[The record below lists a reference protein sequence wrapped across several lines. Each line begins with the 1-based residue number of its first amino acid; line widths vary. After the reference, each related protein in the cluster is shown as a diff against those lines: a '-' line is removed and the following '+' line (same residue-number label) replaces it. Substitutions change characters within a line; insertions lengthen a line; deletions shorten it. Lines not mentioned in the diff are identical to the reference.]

1 MIAEILSTGDEI
13 RTGAVVDSNAAFIAQ
28 RLEESGIWVQ
38 QHRCV
43 GDERHEIAEQL
54 MSIGKRADIAIVTGG
69 LGPTDDDV
77 TAEAAALAAEGKLVL
92 RQDALDMVR
101 GYFQKRG
108 RPFSNANR
116 KQAFLPDTARLMAN
130 PIGTAPGFILKIG
143 QCRCYFLPGV
153 PSEMRQMMAAHVL
166 PEIIRLEGREDQ
178 IPIRVTNISTFGL
191 PESIVAEKLH
201 GFEDRFPQLKLG
213 LRTVFPEI
221 HVKLYPDVNQSNALE
236 RIIPDAVDWVNRRLD
251 KAVLS
256 TRGESMPAVV
266 GSLLRKKKATVAL
279 AESCTG
285 GLIAHMLT
293 GEPGSSD
300 YFVFSAVTYANQ
312 AKIEV
317 LGVSPET
324 LLNSGAVH
332 EDTALQMAAGARRL
346 ADADYGLST
355 SGIAGPSGGTPD
367 KPVGT
372 VCVGLADRS
381 GARSRRFQI
390 NFDDR
395 AMNKRM
401 FAVTALDQ
409 LRKTLAFGIDPLE

>member
-13 RTGAVVDSNAAFIAQ
+13 RTGAVVDSNAAFIAR
-28 RLEESGIWVQ
+28 RLEESGIRVR

-43 GDERHEIAEQL
+43 GDDRHEIAEQL
-54 MSIGKRADIAIVTGG
+54 MNIGKRANIAIVTGG
-69 LGPTDDDV
+69 LGPTEDDV
-77 TAEAAALAAEGKLVL
+77 TAEAAALAADGKLVM

-101 GYFQKRG
+101 GYFHKRG

-116 KQAFLPDTARLMAN
+116 KQAFLPDAARLMAN

-143 QCRCYFLPGV
+143 RCRCYFLPGV
-153 PSEMRQMMAAHVL
+153 PSEMRQMMATHVL
-166 PEIIRLEGREDQ
+166 PEIIRLDGRADR
-178 IPIRVTNISTFGL
+178 ILFRVTNISTFGL
-191 PESIVAEKLH
+191 PESVVSEKLH
-201 GFEDRFPQLKLG
+201 GFEERFPQLKLG
-213 LRTVFPEI
+213 LRAIFPEI
-221 HVKLYPDVNQSNALE
+221 HVKLYPAENQSNASE
-236 RIIPDAVDWVNRRLD
+236 QIIPDAVDWVTRRLD

-256 TRGESMPAVV
+256 TSGGSMPAVV
-266 GSLLRKKKATVAL
+266 GSLLQKNKATVAL

-285 GLIAHMLT
+285 GLIAHMMT
-293 GEPGSSD
+293 GEPGSSE
-300 YFVFSAVTYANQ
+300 YFLFSAVTYANQ
-312 AKIEV
+312 AKIDV
-317 LGVSPET
+317 LGVAPDT
-324 LLNSGAVH
+324 LLNKGAVH
-332 EDTALQMAAGARRL
+332 EDTALQMAAGARRV
-346 ADADYGLST
+346 ANADYGLST
-355 SGIAGPSGGTPD
+355 SGIAGPTGGTPD

-372 VCVGLADRS
+372 ICIGLADRS